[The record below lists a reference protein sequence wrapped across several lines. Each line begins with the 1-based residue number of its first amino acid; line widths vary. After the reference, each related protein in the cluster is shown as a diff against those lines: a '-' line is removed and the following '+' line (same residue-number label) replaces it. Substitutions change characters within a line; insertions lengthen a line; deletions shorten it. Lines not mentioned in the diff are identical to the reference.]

1 MKRYRHYK
9 RDKAIILSCFGSV
22 IEQEMYLALKQEIE
36 ATFEGVDVFLSFSS
50 RMVLKDLHKRG
61 MEYRNLPQVLADV
74 DMLGYRNI
82 IVASINLFP
91 TDEHELL
98 LRTVKGFN
106 SFSYANIRATKAI
119 INKTKETSLFLK
131 SLNSKIGIGGFSPEQ
146 DEAKAV
152 DSKSWAN
159 LYVIHG
165 VPLLDLS
172 GLSSVRYT
180 EEFLKVI
187 SKKNY
192 TCSLE
197 GAFPYYAIKES
208 LVEQMKADGV
218 THIQVVP
225 MLLVSGNHYIKDMV
239 EISEELSKDFESR
252 VVPSITASE
261 RFNLIEIED
270 IRDIISQNIKEEI
283 IKLG

>member
-36 ATFEGVDVFLSFSS
+36 QRFEGMDIFLSFSS
-50 RMVLKDLHKRG
+50 RMVLKDLHSRE
-61 MEYRNLPQVLADV
+61 MEYKNLPQLLADV

-98 LRTVKGFN
+98 LRTVRGFN
-106 SFSYANIRATKAI
+106 EFSYANIRATKAI
-119 INKTKETSLFLK
+119 INRTKETSLFLK
-131 SLNSKIGIGGFSPEQ
+131 KLNENIDNEK
-146 DEAKAV
+146 
-152 DSKSWAN
+152 WAN

-165 VPLLDLS
+165 VPLLDLA
-172 GLSSVRYT
+172 GLGLVGYT
-180 EEFLKVI
+180 DKFLRLLN
-187 SKKNY
+187 KKNY

-208 LVEQMKADGV
+208 LIEQMKRDDI

-239 EISEELSKDFESR
+239 EIKDELGEHFESKI
-252 VVPSITASE
+252 VPSITKSD

-270 IRDIISQNIKEEI
+270 IRNIISQNIKEEI